1 MWVWMLWGFF
11 RSMSSTE
18 ELSGQSPPQQRLVG
32 ESQGV
37 GWLVV
42 VVVVVVSCW
51 LVLVGWLLLLLLLTF
66 SFYEQPKVLK
76 NSSINSIGREASKR
90 RGIVFFSKPTEISA
104 SNK

>member
-1 MWVWMLWGFF
+1 
-11 RSMSSTE
+11 MSSTE

-42 VVVVVVSCW
+42 VVVVVSCW
-51 LVLVGWLLLLLLLTF
+51 LVLVGWLLLLLLTF